1 MVGTSRRSRV
11 GGHKATIDT
20 VQDFTA
26 EAVGEQHVAE
36 QVFPTQVGSERA
48 IDIGVSRTCPVAQ
61 TIGGAGGIVRTV
73 DSYQFLGR
81 GSGIFL
87 FRIKRVERLTC
98 HLIHTFEVIGP
109 EFVRI
114 VVLGIFL
121 VAVENVFSV
130 GKFLDFAAEERCI
143 KHQIPSEV
151 FFLDDITIERNFKT
165 SVGDGSRIK
174 KAAQSVV
181 NEYMKGKQ
189 IVVVVSAVNKTTDE
203 LIGLSNDAIGGNLT
217 DNQKAEIMAMGELTS
232 ARLFSA
238 TIESLGVK
246 SEFID
251 PYNEL
256 WPIMTDSNS
265 LEAKID
271 LNTTLKKTDGIKQ
284 LVNQGVIPVICGFL
298 GKGPSGEITTLGRG
312 GSDITAFLMG
322 HCLDA
327 NEVVIVTDVDGVMST
342 DPNKI
347 EDAELLDT
355 ISVEELR
362 DLATHGAQV
371 LHPHALKYKD
381 PLISAK
387 IINFE
392 HGDIS
397 AKGTRI
403 VGPFEGEMLKCVTL
417 YKDPISLIAIVGEAM
432 LKKVGLM
439 AKLTASLADENINIY
454 GISAGQNSITVF
466 VDKTDSNKA
475 YHLLHQLVIDVDVL
489 SSLSLGRDTAMI
501 TFVSPDI
508 IETPG
513 IISDIT
519 EPLRKNN
526 INILEITSS
535 QTAVVLFVDWED
547 GEQAH
552 KLISEVLE

>member
-1 MVGTSRRSRV
+1 MDLVV
-11 GGHKATIDT
+11 VKFGG
-20 VQDFTA
+20 
-26 EAVGEQHVAE
+26 
-36 QVFPTQVGSERA
+36 
-48 IDIGVSRTCPVAQ
+48 
-61 TIGGAGGIVRTV
+61 
-73 DSYQFLGR
+73 
-81 GSGIFL
+81 
-87 FRIKRVERLTC
+87 
-98 HLIHTFEVIGP
+98 
-109 EFVRI
+109 
-114 VVLGIFL
+114 
-121 VAVENVFSV
+121 
-130 GKFLDFAAEERCI
+130 
-143 KHQIPSEV
+143 
-151 FFLDDITIERNFKT
+151 T
-165 SVGDGSRIK
+165 SVGNGSRIK

-181 NEYMKGKQ
+181 NEYMKGNQ
-189 IVVVVSAVNKTTDE
+189 VVVVVSAVNKTTDD
-203 LIGLSNDAIGGNLT
+203 LIGLSNEAIGAGLT
-217 DNQKAEIMAMGELTS
+217 DKQKAEIMAMGELTS

-256 WPIMTDSNS
+256 WPIITDSNS

-271 LNTTLKKTDGIKQ
+271 FKTTDKKIEGIRR
-284 LVNQGVIPVICGFL
+284 LINQGVIPVICGFL

-312 GSDITAFLMG
+312 GSDITAFLIG

-327 NEVVIVTDVDGVMST
+327 NEVIIVTDVEGVMST

-347 EDAELLDT
+347 EDAQLLDE

-381 PLISAK
+381 PLITAK

-392 HGDIS
+392 HGDLT

-403 VGPFEGEMLKCVTL
+403 VGPYEGEMLKCVTL

-439 AKLTASLADENINIY
+439 AKLTACLADENVNIF
-454 GISAGQNSITVF
+454 GLSAGQNSITAF
-466 VDKTDSNKA
+466 VDKADSNKA
-475 YHLLHQLVIDVDVL
+475 YHLLHRMVVETDVL

-519 EPLRKNN
+519 EPLRKHN
-526 INILEITSS
+526 INILEISSS

-547 GEQAH
+547 GEEAH